1 MDGRYSVRIP
11 ASSYLDAVRYRYDPF
26 CVKSTIRLVAEVKES
41 GRGTKL
47 TDTHSFQLVYSSV
60 DLKFA
65 DDNPKVFRP
74 GMNYAMKVH
83 IYMYDTKVGV
93 SLARRPLRWFNVK

>member
-1 MDGRYSVRIP
+1 M
-11 ASSYLDAVRYRYDPF
+11 VRYRYDPF
-26 CVKSTIRLVAEVKES
+26 CVKSTVNLIAEVEES

-60 DLKFA
+60 DLKFH

-74 GMNYAMKVH
+74 GMNYAMKVCMMVYT
-83 IYMYDTKVGV
+83 YMYVYT
-93 SLARRPLRWFNVK
+93 